1 MRTRGKFYLPNEW
14 DYQFGSVP
22 PGKSGYSSSSLW
34 YFWYGGY
41 MRSSSL
47 SWHGI
52 TSFILAYIVVLYF
65 SWFYVLYTRI
75 CLIITVP
82 NSPGAIK
89 AVVSSSSSITVSWLP
104 PSEPNGQL
112 TKYTLYI
119 SAIPDV
125 SSTRRDSVG
134 MRKKTVPADTNKFQ
148 VKWKSEI

>member
-14 DYQFGSVP
+14 DYQ
-22 PGKSGYSSSSLW
+22 KSGYSSSSLW

-41 MRSSSL
+41 EIIIIIMAWDNLIYSCL
-47 SWHGI
+47 HCCLI
-52 TSFILAYIVVLYF
+52 FFLILCTIHIH
-65 SWFYVLYTRI
+65 I